1 MLEAALAGLGDSD
14 PDLAIEMHR
23 QLGRAELFRSQP
35 PGDGLGGS
43 RVSRAAGSTT
53 SGHRRPADHACLGSE
68 HARSDA
74 RGIAENR
81 GALAFAREHGLV
93 GAELR
98 AVNNLA
104 TFLLDENPAEAIR
117 LRIRRWR
124 SPNASVIATGPEA
137 CVHRA
142 REDVRGRLGGARALV
157 ERWLHDDAPNLDYL
171 PLAFTRATMLAWSGN
186 AAEADAQARVM
197 RERLQTSES
206 LQDRFGMDMTEFW
219 LAQAGGRD
227 EEALAAAVRLADVDR
242 GLGGSGWQGSYF
254 QGLSAARRGDSASLR
269 AATDAIAASTP
280 QLQPLAAARRVLEGA
295 LHAHEGRSR
304 EAAMA
309 YRDGLERFERIGL
322 RLEAALGGL
331 DAVEVLGPGDPVAAE
346 AADAIRAYVTQT
358 GAVVLE
364 RHLEAALARATAAA
378 ARLPATAA
386 PDQRSAAPLP
396 QNVRTTS

>member
-1 MLEAALAGLGDSD
+1 MQWVEAGLAEAARLDDLGAIA
-14 PDLAIEMHR
+14 DLLITRAWGASMR
-23 QLGRAELFRSQP
+23 GRTRE
-35 PGDGLGGS
+35 
-43 RVSRAAGSTT
+43 
-53 SGHRRPADHACLGSE
+53 
-68 HARSDA
+68 
-74 RGIAENR
+74 GIAENR

-117 LRIRRWR
+117 PADQAMEVAERVGDRDSVQKLRSSRSRRCSR
-124 SPNASVIATGPEA
+124 ATGTAPGRWSSGG
-137 CVHRA
+137 CTTTPRPGLPPA
-142 REDVRGRLGGARALV
+142 RIHPGDDARVVGKRGRGRRAGAGHAR
-157 ERWLHDDAPNLDYL
+157 
-171 PLAFTRATMLAWSGN
+171 T
-186 AAEADAQARVM
+186 AA
-197 RERLQTSES
+197 TSES